1 MAIQK
6 RLTKAGKT
14 VYIAR
19 WRDPAGKEHSKSFTR
34 QKEAKAHV
42 QEMERDKRLHKY
54 LPEADQD
61 ITVKEMFSRWM
72 NDRPLRES
80 SLIQYRYVRDR
91 LLGPLGQWPA
101 RQVTPADVNEW
112 ANQLRTCR
120 SWLAQDDKGIAGRSV
135 QITLSWLRSAFTYGV
150 DNDLVGKNPVR
161 VPKKDSTVEPDEIP
175 TLDEIQRVI
184 DAVEQGGVEYM
195 SVQPKGMPP
204 LRCVYRP
211 DRTMADM
218 LRTAALTGMRISELC
233 GLLVEEVDLEAG
245 VIRVRKQLSRLT
257 PRRRVELKSSHSRR
271 DVPIARELAPVLK
284 RVIGGRPEGYLFV
297 NSSGGP
303 VHANVAA
310 QKVSRAGKAVGA
322 ERVHFH
328 ALRHRFASSLLTGGV
343 PVQDV
348 ARVLGHT
355 PATLLRTYTHVLD
368 GSRER
373 VAGVIDSALGC
384 GISAGSPQLTVVRDG
399 YGTPA

>member
-34 QKEAKAHV
+34 QKEAKAYV
-42 QEMERDKRLHKY
+42 QEMERDKRLHRY
-54 LPEADQD
+54 LPQVDQD
-61 ITVKEMFSRWM
+61 ITVKEMFTQWM
-72 NDRPLRES
+72 NDRPLRET
-80 SLIQYRYVRDR
+80 SLVQYRNVRDR

-101 RQVTPADVNEW
+101 RQVTSADVNEW

-120 SWLAQDDKGIAGRSV
+120 HWLAPDDKGISEQSV
-135 QITLSWLRSAFTYGV
+135 RITLSWLRSAFTYGV

-161 VPKKDSTVEPDEIP
+161 VPKKDTAVEPDAIP
-175 TLDEIQRVI
+175 TLSEIQRVI
-184 DAVEQGGVEYM
+184 DAVEQGGVEYV
-195 SVQPKGMPP
+195 SVKRKGMPP
-204 LRCVYRP
+204 QRWAYRP
-211 DRTMADM
+211 DRSTADM
-218 LRTAALTGMRISELC
+218 LRVITLTGMRISELC

-245 VIRVRKQLSRLT
+245 VIRVRKQLSRSV

-271 DVPIARELAPVLK
+271 DVPIASELAPVLK
-284 RVIGGRPEGYLFV
+284 RVINGRADGYLFV
-297 NSSGGP
+297 NGSGGP
-303 VHANVAA
+303 VHANIAA
-310 QKVSRAGKAVGA
+310 QKVSRAGKTVGA

-343 PVQDV
+343 PVQDA

-355 PATLLRTYTHVLD
+355 PGTLLRTYTHVLD
-368 GSRER
+368 GSQER

-384 GISAGSPQLTVVRDG
+384 GISAGSPRLTVVRG
-399 YGTPA
+399 GEGTPA